1 MIESLP
7 RKMKHSRWLLS
18 ITDGHGRHGVL
29 GWMKQAGSSRAQDQA
44 AYTGGFS
51 QQEPWGHSQT
61 LGGWPTGRRE
71 RARLCLALPFNQ
83 SVDKYLNVDLSSW
96 AVGIMQCK
104 ALRQPCLSR
113 VSILVHEVGNDVAE
127 WHVLDEG

>member
-1 MIESLP
+1 MASYEQSTVNCSDVFMSL
-7 RKMKHSRWLLS
+7 SR
-18 ITDGHGRHGVL
+18 V
-29 GWMKQAGSSRAQDQA
+29 
-44 AYTGGFS
+44 
-51 QQEPWGHSQT
+51 
-61 LGGWPTGRRE
+61 
-71 RARLCLALPFNQ
+71 
-83 SVDKYLNVDLSSW
+83 NVDLSSW